1 MRVGIDII
9 EVSRI
14 KGAVEAHSETFLK
27 KLFTPKE
34 IEYFLKYTIPYTH
47 IAGHFAAKEAV
58 SKALGVGIGHSL
70 QWKDIIISHNE
81 KGAPLVNFPPK
92 VIEQFSITTTN
103 ISISHCK
110 EYATA
115 IAIIS

>member
-14 KGAVEAHSETFLK
+14 KESVESHSETFLK
-27 KLFTPKE
+27 RVFTPKE
-34 IEYFLKYTIPYTH
+34 ITYFLKYTIPYTH
-47 IAGHFAAKEAV
+47 IAGHFAAKEAI
-58 SKALGVGIGHSL
+58 SKALGVGIGASL

-81 KGAPLVNFPPK
+81 HGAPLVNFSPNIVK
-92 VIEQFSITTTN
+92 TFNITATN
-103 ISISHCK
+103 VSISHCK